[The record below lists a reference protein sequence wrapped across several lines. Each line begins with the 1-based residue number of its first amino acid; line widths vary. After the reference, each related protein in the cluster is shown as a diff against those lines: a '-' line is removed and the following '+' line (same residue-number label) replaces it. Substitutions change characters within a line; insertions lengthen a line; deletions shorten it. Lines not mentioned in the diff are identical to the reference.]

1 MPPELSEYKEMVD
14 GLTQGGCTDSR
25 TRSTDPLLQPFQLKH
40 LTLKNRILSTS
51 HTMLYAVDGAP
62 REREQSYHEEKARG
76 GVAMTMFGGSSAVAQ
91 DSATSSGVL
100 NLGNDSVIGH
110 FQRFAERI
118 HQYDCALM
126 CQITHLGRRARTR
139 AFDWL
144 PSVSSSRTREVD
156 GGFPKVMDRHDID
169 RIVASYGEAALRCK
183 EGGLDG
189 CEVVGQAHLPEQF
202 WSPAWNRRTDEFGG
216 SLENRLRFGFMVLVE
231 IRRRVGDDFI
241 VGIRIA
247 IDQNL
252 DGGLSRD
259 DCLEIAQIHER
270 SGLVDFLNL
279 NFGRVDTEIDYVN
292 LMPGMSAPK
301 ATYLD
306 RVRAFTRNLTLPT
319 IHACRIVDA
328 ATARHAIRDGIVDM
342 VGMTRAHIADPHIV
356 KKIEAGE
363 EARIRPCVGATFCM
377 DHRFCIH
384 NPSTGREKSLPHD
397 VPGANAGKRVVVVGG
412 GPAGLEA
419 ARVSALRGHEV
430 LLLEAADH
438 LGGQVALAARA
449 GWRGE
454 IGGVT
459 DWLASEIGHLGVDVR
474 LSTHAGREA
483 VTQFGPDVVII
494 ATGGLPDLEW
504 LDGHVLCDN
513 VRDILS
519 GSATVA
525 NKVLIYDELG
535 DHAGASCAE
544 VLADKGADVELAFR
558 GHHAAQSSGYCNYP
572 VYLQHFYEKG
582 VTLTPDRR
590 LEKVERA
597 GTRLRSV
604 FENEL
609 TGKIEERLS
618 DQVVVERG
626 TVPVNGLFEELKPGS
641 CNNGSIDMHRLLAGS
656 PQVADG
662 RREQGFELYK
672 VGDAVSSRDIHCA
685 ILDSR
690 RLCTA
695 L

>member
-1 MPPELSEYKEMVD
+1 M
-14 GLTQGGCTDSR
+14 DSQSFHR
-25 TRSTDPLLQPFQLKH
+25 AAMTSREPLLQPFQLKH

-62 REREQSYHEEKARG
+62 QEREQLYHEEKARG
-76 GVAMTMFGGSSAVAQ
+76 GIAMTMFGGSSAVAR
-91 DSATSSGVL
+91 DSATSAGVL
-100 NLGNDSVIGH
+100 NLGDDSVISH
-110 FQRFAERI
+110 FQQFAERI

-156 GGFPKVMDRHDID
+156 GGFPKVMDRDDID
-169 RIVASYGEAALRCK
+169 RIVAAYGKAALRCK
-183 EGGLDG
+183 QGGLDG

-202 WSPAWNRRTDEFGG
+202 WSPAWNRRSDEFGG
-216 SLENRLRFGFMVLVE
+216 SLENRLRFGFMVLEE

-241 VGIRIA
+241 VGVRIA

-252 DGGLSRD
+252 EGGLSKD
-259 DCLEIAQIHER
+259 DCLEIAQIHEH

-306 RVRAFTRNLTLPT
+306 RVAAFTRNLALPT
-319 IHACRIVDA
+319 FHACRIIDA
-328 ATARHAIRDGIVDM
+328 ATARHAIREGIVDM

-356 KKIEAGE
+356 RKIEAGE
-363 EARIRPCVGATFCM
+363 EQRIRPCVGATFCM

-397 VPGANAGKRVVVVGG
+397 IPVAAAKKRVVVVGG

-419 ARVSALRGHEV
+419 ARVSALRGYKV
-430 LLLEAADH
+430 LLLEASDR
-438 LGGQVALAARA
+438 LGGQVALAASA
-449 GWRGE
+449 GWRRE

-459 DWLASEIGHLGVDVR
+459 DWLAAEIAHLEVEVR
-474 LSTHAGREA
+474 LSTHADWEA
-483 VTQFGPDVVII
+483 VVALGPDVVII

-504 LDGHVLCDN
+504 LDGHEHCQN

-519 GSATVA
+519 GSATVQG
-525 NKVLIYDELG
+525 KVLIYDELG

-544 VLADKGADVELAFR
+544 VLADRATGVEVVFR
-558 GHHAAQSSGYCNYP
+558 GHHAAQASGYCNYP

-597 GTRLRSV
+597 GTELRSV
-604 FENEL
+604 LANEL
-609 TGKIEERLS
+609 TGELEERLS

-626 TVPVNGLFEELKPGS
+626 TVPVDGLYKELKAES
-641 CNNGSIDMHRLLAGS
+641 CNNGAVDMDRLLAGL

-662 RREQGFELYK
+662 GRDAGFELYK

-690 RLCTA
+690 RLCRA

>member
-1 MPPELSEYKEMVD
+1 MTV
-14 GLTQGGCTDSR
+14 R
-25 TRSTDPLLQPFQLKH
+25 DPLLQPFQLKH
-40 LTLKNRILSTS
+40 LTLKNRIISTS

-62 REREQSYHEEKARG
+62 QEREQLYHEEKARG
-76 GVAMTMFGGSSAVAQ
+76 GIAMTMFGGSSAVAQ

-100 NLGNDSVIGH
+100 NLGDDSIIPH
-110 FQRFAERI
+110 FRQFAERI
-118 HQYDCALM
+118 HRYDCALM

-156 GGFPKVMDRHDID
+156 GGFPKVMDRADID
-169 RIVASYGEAALRCK
+169 RIVAAYGEAARRCR

-202 WSPAWNRRTDEFGG
+202 WSPAWNRRSDEFGG
-216 SLENRLRFGFMVLVE
+216 SLENRLRFGFMVLEE
-231 IRRRVGDDFI
+231 IRRRAGDDFI

-252 DGGLSRD
+252 QGGLSKD
-259 DCLEIAQIHER
+259 DCLEIAQMHER
-270 SGLVDFLNL
+270 SGLVDFFNL

-301 ATYLD
+301 APYLD
-306 RVRAFTRNLTLPT
+306 RVQAFTRELTLPT
-319 IHACRIVDA
+319 FHACRIVDA
-328 ATARHAIRDGIVDM
+328 ATARRVIREGMVDM

-356 KKIEAGE
+356 RKIEAGE
-363 EARIRPCVGATFCM
+363 EERIRPCVGATFCM

-384 NPSTGREKSLPHD
+384 NPSTGREKTLPHA
-397 VPGANAGKRVVVVGG
+397 VPGARAVKRVVVVGG

-419 ARVSALRGHEV
+419 ARVSAARGHEV
-430 LLLEAADH
+430 LLLEAADR
-438 LGGQVALAARA
+438 LGGQVALAAKA
-449 GWRGE
+449 GWRRE

-459 DWLASEIGHLGVDVR
+459 DWLAREIGHLGVVVR
-474 LSTHAGREA
+474 LSTQADRDV
-483 VTQFGPDVVII
+483 VTELGPDVVIV

-504 LDGHVLCDN
+504 LDGHEYCHS
-513 VRDILS
+513 VRDILD
-519 GSATVA
+519 GSAPVA
-525 NKVLIYDELG
+525 DKVLIYDELG

-544 VLADKGADVELAFR
+544 VLADTGADVELAFR
-558 GHHAAQSSGYCNYP
+558 GHHAAESAGYCNYP

-582 VTLTPDRR
+582 VTLTPDLR

-604 FENEL
+604 FANEL

-626 TVPVNGLFEELKPGS
+626 TVPADGLFEELRSGS
-641 CNNGSIDMHRLLAGS
+641 CNNGALDLARLLAGL
-656 PQVADG
+656 PQAANG
-662 RREQGFELYK
+662 RHDRGFELYK

-690 RLCTA
+690 RLCRA

>member
-1 MPPELSEYKEMVD
+1 M
-14 GLTQGGCTDSR
+14 TAR
-25 TRSTDPLLQPFQLKH
+25 DPLLQPFRLKH
-40 LTLKNRILSTS
+40 LTLKNRIISTS

-62 REREQSYHEEKARG
+62 REREQLYHEEKARG
-76 GVAMTMFGGSSAVAQ
+76 GIAMTMFGGSSAVAQ

-100 NLGNDSVIGH
+100 NLGDDSIIPH
-110 FQRFAERI
+110 FQQFADRI
-118 HQYDCALM
+118 HRYDCALM

-144 PSVSSSRTREVD
+144 PSVSASRTREVD
-156 GGFPKVMDRHDID
+156 GGFPKVMDRADID
-169 RIVASYGEAALRCK
+169 RIVAAYGEAARRCR

-202 WSPAWNRRTDEFGG
+202 WSPAWNSRTDEFGG
-216 SLENRLRFGFMVLVE
+216 SLENRLRFGFMVLEE
-231 IRRRVGDDFI
+231 IRRKAGDDFI

-252 DGGLSRD
+252 EGGLSKD
-259 DCLEIAQIHER
+259 DCLEIARIHER

-301 ATYLD
+301 APYLD
-306 RVRAFTRNLTLPT
+306 RVQAFTRELTLPT
-319 IHACRIVDA
+319 LHACRIVDA
-328 ATARHAIRDGIVDM
+328 ATARRVVGEGMVDL
-342 VGMTRAHIADPHIV
+342 VGMTRGHIADPHIV
-356 KKIEAGE
+356 RKIEAGE

-384 NPSTGREKSLPHD
+384 NPSTGREKTLPHG
-397 VPGANAGKRVVVVGG
+397 VPGATAAKRVVVVGG

-419 ARVSALRGHEV
+419 ARVSAARGHEV
-430 LLLEAADH
+430 LLLEAAGR
-438 LGGQVALAARA
+438 LGGQVALAAKA
-449 GWRGE
+449 GWRRE
-454 IGGVT
+454 IGAVT
-459 DWLASEIGHLGVDVR
+459 DWLAAEIGHLGVDVR
-474 LSTHAGREA
+474 LSTRAARDA
-483 VTQFGPDVVII
+483 VTEIGPDVVIV

-504 LDGHVLCDN
+504 LDGHEHCHSVQ
-513 VRDILS
+513 DILS
-519 GSATVA
+519 GSAAVA

-544 VLADKGADVELAFR
+544 ALADTGADVELAFR
-558 GHHAAQSSGYCNYP
+558 GHHAAGSAGYCNYP

-582 VTLTPDRR
+582 VTLTPDLR

-597 GTRLRSV
+597 GSRIRSV
-604 FENEL
+604 FANEL

-626 TVPVNGLFEELKPGS
+626 TVPADGLFEELKAGS
-641 CNNGSIDMHRLLAGS
+641 CNNGAVDPARLLAGL
-656 PQVADG
+656 PQTANGG
-662 RREQGFELYK
+662 RGRGFELYK

-690 RLCTA
+690 RLCRA
-695 L
+695 I